1 MTTVTDDLAA
11 RIAHVRAA
19 LERVPRV
26 RLGHLPTRLDPC
38 PRLEA
43 ALDGPEIWCKRDD
56 CTGLAFGG
64 NKTRQLEYV
73 LGDALAQGADVLIQG
88 AASQSNHSRQV
99 AAAAARLGLECVVMP
114 RRDANFWAHQG
125 NQRIA
130 ELMATSIEPVAEGDS
145 VGAAKQ
151 TVAERLRAQG
161 RKPYIVGM
169 GEMGVLALASVAYVG
184 ALLEIVDELIAGGEL
199 LPTHLYVTS
208 QGSSQAGLQLGVE
221 LLGLDTKVIGINPL
235 DDRDE
240 AFNSCE
246 VIRGFMHDAA
256 HALGEDDFEPGEPTN
271 LVDYVGPRYGEGSDA
286 SREAIEL
293 AARTEGLLF
302 DPVYSGKGL
311 AGLIDHIRIGRVG
324 HADRV
329 VFVHTGGLPAIFADV
344 WGKPAKAAV
353 VT

>member
-1 MTTVTDDLAA
+1 MTTVTDELAA
-11 RIAHVRAA
+11 RMAHVRVA

-99 AAAAARLGLECVVMP
+99 AAAAARLGLECMLTP
-114 RRDANFWAHQG
+114 RRDATYRTHQG

-130 ELMATSIEPVAEGDS
+130 ELMATSIESVAEGDS
-145 VGAAKQ
+145 VGAAKR
-151 TVAERLRAQG
+151 AIAKRLRAQG

-169 GEMGVLALASVAYVG
+169 GEMGALALASVAYVG
-184 ALLEIVDELIAGGEL
+184 ALLEIVEELIAGGSA
-199 LPTHLYVTS
+199 LPTHFYATS
-208 QGSSQAGLQLGVE
+208 QGSTQAGLQLGVE
-221 LLGLDTKVIGINPL
+221 LLGLDAKVIGINPM

-240 AFNSCE
+240 AFNSLDA
-246 VIRGFMHDAA
+246 IRGFMRDAA
-256 HALGEDDFEPGEPTN
+256 RVLGEEGFEPGEPTN
-271 LVDYVGPRYGEGSDA
+271 LVDYVGPRYGEASDA

-311 AGLIDHIRIGRVG
+311 AGLVDHIRTGRVG
-324 HADRV
+324 RADRV
-329 VFVHTGGLPAIFADV
+329 VFVHTGGLPAIFGDA
-344 WGKPAKAAV
+344 WGERAEGAE